1 MDYCYGPGRNLVV
14 NGALLLHGM
23 VGGSFWDEG
32 FTASDVVHS
41 LASLGPNADVTVRIN
56 SSGGVAHEGLAIH
69 AVLTAHK
76 GKVTTVVEGLAASAA
91 SIIVQAGDERVMAA
105 GAMMMVHDASVVTVG
120 DAAEH
125 DKSKAYLEVV
135 CASMAAIYAAATRRP
150 VEDVRAEMSAETWL
164 TAEDAVS
171 EGYADRVGAVATSEP
186 APFPF
191 RAYSHAP
198 QRLVAMADAKGWS
211 KRPLP
216 TAAAAAAASP
226 PRHQE
231 HPMATPPAG
240 NGPAIHPNP
249 SAALAAT
256 VEGAKPA
263 ATATTVA
270 RADAAEIV
278 TLCVAGGV
286 PAMAANLIAEGA
298 TVPQAKE
305 RIGAAGEIKN
315 LVALARR
322 ADPSIP
328 DSLTADLV
336 GAGKTVEQARAA
348 LFDKLVAKDEATAV
362 SSHHIAEKPPAVAG
376 AEAAKSNMRAQLE
389 RSGLMKKEA

>member
-91 SIIVQAGDERVMAA
+91 SIIVQAGAERVMAA
-105 GAMMMVHDASVVTVG
+105 GSMMMVHDASVVTVG

-135 CASMAAIYAAATRRP
+135 CASMATIYAAATGRP
-150 VEDVRAEMSAETWL
+150 IEDVRAEMSAETWL

-171 EGYADRVGAVATSEP
+171 EGYADRVGAANTNEP

-191 RAYSHAP
+191 RAYAHAP

-216 TAAAAAAASP
+216 TAAATAAALT

-231 HPMATPPAG
+231 NPMATPPAG
-240 NGPAIHPNP
+240 NGPAIPPNP
-249 SAALAAT
+249 SAALAAA
-256 VEGAKPA
+256 VDGAKPA
-263 ATATTVA
+263 ASSTSVS
-270 RADAAEIV
+270 RADASEIV
-278 TLCVAGGV
+278 TLCIAGGV
-286 PAMAANLIAEGA
+286 SAMAASLIAEGL
-298 TVPQAKE
+298 TVAEAKV

-322 ADPSIP
+322 ADPTIP
-328 DSLTADLV
+328 ETLTADLI
-336 GAGKTVEQARAA
+336 GEGKSVEQARAA
-348 LFDKLVAKDEATAV
+348 LFDKLVARDEATAV
-362 SSHHIAEKPPAVAG
+362 SSHHTAEKPPAVAG
-376 AEAAKSNMRAQLE
+376 PEAAKSNMRAQLE
-389 RSGLMKKEA
+389 RSGLVKKGA